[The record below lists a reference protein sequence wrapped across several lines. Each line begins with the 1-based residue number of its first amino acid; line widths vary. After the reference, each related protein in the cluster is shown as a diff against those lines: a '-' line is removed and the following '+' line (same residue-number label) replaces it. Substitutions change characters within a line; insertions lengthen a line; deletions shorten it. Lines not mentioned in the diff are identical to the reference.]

1 MRERGKEKG
10 KDSEGERDGEGEGGT
25 GQARHCCR
33 LISKKPV
40 GKDEVA
46 RGMGEPAET
55 ADPRDGGELR
65 QMKPSVLADKD
76 GFAIS

>member
-10 KDSEGERDGEGEGGT
+10 KGREREREREREGG

-55 ADPRDGGELR
+55 VDPGLGEGVAANEAEHAR
-65 QMKPSVLADKD
+65 
-76 GFAIS
+76 G